1 MSQHACATPSW
12 CSCFSVY
19 CQAAHQLA
27 AALAAAEG
35 LKVNDSCKQLQQQG
49 VKLQSLLDESQA
61 AATSAQLCQQQL
73 QQHLQATEQELHQL
87 RVAHTDAM
95 THEKQLQEQ
104 IELLQQEVAHTKIK
118 YQTERD
124 QFKMSQSELAQ
135 LQQQL
140 QSLISD
146 QETSKIR
153 LEQVQADK
161 KHMELQQRQ
170 LQDSLAAAQL
180 ELVNI
185 AAAAKAAAEA
195 KAARPQV
202 STQVSAANHADLQ
215 WVKAKAVQTGEELDP
230 KSTKDVGTPADL
242 ALLSYFFREIKQKQ
256 RGGGGAILGYD
267 PAAAVAA
274 AAGPA
279 VTAASAKS
287 WSGGTTLP
295 PIHHHEEPREQ
306 PVESS
311 GLQSKRAATA
321 AGGIRTWPGKGGPAA
336 RRPAPGP
343 EYVLHSSVVL
353 AVPAAHTDD
362 CWKHCLPCHICSHG
376 VRFAQMLFLR
386 QIFKRLVCFSHF
398 MQCSSLM

>member
-1 MSQHACATPSW
+1 
-12 CSCFSVY
+12 VY

-73 QQHLQATEQELHQL
+73 QQHLQAIEQELHQL
-87 RVAHTDAM
+87 RVAHADAM

-124 QFKMSQSELAQ
+124 QLKMSQSELAQ

-140 QSLISD
+140 QSLNSD
-146 QETSKIR
+146 QETCKIR
-153 LEQVQADK
+153 LEQVQAEK
-161 KHMELQQRQ
+161 MQLELQQRQ

-180 ELVNI
+180 ELVNT

-295 PIHHHEEPREQ
+295 PIHHHEEPRE

-311 GLQSKRAATA
+311 GLPGKRAATA
-321 AGGIRTWPGKGGPAA
+321 AGGIRTWPGKGGPPA

-343 EYVLHSSVVL
+343 EYVLRVSVVL
-353 AVPAAHTDD
+353 AVPAVHTDY
-362 CWKHCLPCHICSHG
+362 CWKPCLPCHICSHG
-376 VRFAQMLFLR
+376 VRFAQMLILR

-398 MQCSSLM
+398 MQCSISM